1 MSKNAAR
8 SGRPNAATSGRPN
21 AARSGGGLQKIFV
34 VFKTHVDVGFTGLVE
49 EVLDSYARVMIPR
62 AMDACR
68 ESRGAPGHRFA
79 WTLPA
84 WPLTDS
90 LARLH
95 GSPLGEELEKLV
107 AEGRIAWHAL
117 PFSTHTEL
125 FGLEDLIRGLYT
137 GRALG
142 ERFGRRAVAA
152 KMTDV
157 PGHTWILPTLL
168 AAAGVRFLHL
178 GCNPCST
185 PPDVPYLFTWEG
197 PDGSRVITMYSRGG
211 YGTGL
216 LPPPGWKLPVWLA
229 LQHTSDNAGPQS
241 AAAVEQV
248 LAEARDRH
256 PGAEVTVGSL
266 DDFALALAALQP
278 DLPVVRKDLAD
289 SWIHGVATM
298 PAEVAR
304 LRSMR
309 TRLVSVESA
318 DAIIGLARREK
329 VPPAG
334 DLRTALSG
342 AYERI
347 LLFGEHTWGMDT
359 KLALN
364 PHEFGGRVYDKTLF
378 RNVLASGKY
387 DRIRRSWSDKAR
399 FVQEAEEHL
408 LRAES
413 ILAGTEPGAP
423 TTLPA
428 RFAAVNHQ
436 LWQWNGLMRLGRF
449 NRPVK
454 VVREPG
460 EATLHTMVL
469 DGAAWVTLTDLPPLS
484 ATILRVEAGQ
494 EEEPHLE
501 RAGRRRG
508 TSRRLV
514 LDNGKLRVEVSAS
527 AGMTALIDRATD
539 RNWADAKQ
547 GIPFG
552 GFRYDLFSR
561 REIVAYLKSYAYDLA
576 SWYLDDFGK
585 PGYPDGAHRTFSGE
599 LAGVETESG
608 TGWTR
613 LRLLWRYDQESIT
626 DLGNAASVVQRITLF
641 DDHPWVDMD
650 IRLEGKEECPLL
662 ESGHVV
668 FPLKAEKARYAINRT
683 GSVMDPATDIAR
695 DANRLLHCCDR
706 WVDVGD
712 GAAGLLVVP
721 YDSPLFSIGSVA
733 VERFDGSAA
742 PGAPTLYFNLFNTQW
757 GTNFPQWIGGAFTFR
772 YRLIPHEGGWRR
784 TRSWEH
790 ASAALQPPACL
801 PVGTSGATGGAMPQN
816 ELLAR
821 GLLDAPAKGLQTVTL
836 KHSEAGDG
844 IILRLQE
851 PTGRGGNRTLRFR
864 IPDGSA
870 APRVVRC
877 SLLEDEQQDLPAA
890 RSRDSLSVSFSVRP
904 FEVLT
909 LKLKL

>member
-1 MSKNAAR
+1 MSA
-8 SGRPNAATSGRPN
+8 
-21 AARSGGGLQKIFV
+21 GLRRIFV
-34 VFKTHVDVGFTGLVE
+34 VFKTHVDIGFTGLVE

-62 AMDACR
+62 AVDACR
-68 ESRGAPGHRFA
+68 DSRGAPGRRFA

-90 LARLH
+90 MARLQ

-117 PFSTHTEL
+117 PFTTHTEL
-125 FGLEDLIRGLYT
+125 FGLEDFIRGLYT

-168 AAAGVRFLHL
+168 ASAGVHFLHL
-178 GCNPCST
+178 GCNACST
-185 PPDVPYLFTWEG
+185 PPDVPFLFNWEG

-211 YGTGL
+211 YGTSL
-216 LPPPGWKLPVWLA
+216 FPPADWKLPIWLA
-229 LQHTSDNAGPQS
+229 LQHTSDNTGPQT
-241 AAAVEQV
+241 AARVEQIV
-248 LAEARDRH
+248 SEARDRY
-256 PGAEVTVGSL
+256 PEAEITVGSL
-266 DDFALALAALQP
+266 DDFAFALAALKP

-304 LRSMR
+304 LRSVR
-309 TRLVSVESA
+309 NRLVSVESA
-318 DAIIGLARREK
+318 EAILRLARRE
-329 VPPAG
+329 PAAPAG
-334 DLRTALSG
+334 EFHTALSR

-364 PHEFGGRVYDKTLF
+364 PPEFGGRTYDKALF
-378 RNVLASGKY
+378 RKILASGKY
-387 DRIRRSWSDKAR
+387 DRIRRSWRDKAK
-399 FVQEAEEHL
+399 FVEDAEEDL
-408 LRAES
+408 RRAES
-413 ILAGTEPGAP
+413 ILAGGEPGAP
-423 TTLPA
+423 TALPA
-428 RFAAVNHQ
+428 RFEVVNHQ
-436 LWQWNGLMRLGRF
+436 LWQWNGLLRIGSF
-449 NRPVK
+449 NSAVK
-454 VVREPG
+454 VTRQS
-460 EATLHTMVL
+460 
-469 DGAAWVTLTDLPPLS
+469 DGAAIPDLLIDGSVWLNVKGLPPLS
-484 ATILRVEAGQ
+484 LTPLLIESD
-494 EEEPHLE
+494 EEDTQSGG
-501 RAGRRRG
+501 RADAVREGAARAEQRGAQKGRPG
-508 TSRRLV
+508 KRLV
-514 LDNGKLRVEVSAS
+514 LDNGTIRVEVSAS

-539 RNWADAKQ
+539 RNWADARQ

-552 GFRYDLFSR
+552 GFRYDVFSR
-561 REIVAYLKSYAYDLA
+561 REIVAFLKSYAYDLE

-585 PGYPDGAHRTFSGE
+585 PGYPEGAHRSFSGE

-613 LRLLWRYDQESIT
+613 LRLLWRHDEESISSF
-626 DLGNAASVVQRITLF
+626 GNAASVVQRITLF

-650 IRLEGKEECPLL
+650 IRLEGKQECPLL
-662 ESGHVV
+662 EAGHVV
-668 FPLKAEKARYAINRT
+668 FPLKAEKPRYAINRT
-683 GSVMDPATDIAR
+683 GSVIDPASDIAG

-706 WVDVGD
+706 WVDIADGD
-712 GAAGLLVVP
+712 AGLLVIP
-721 YDSPLFSIGSVA
+721 YDSPLFSIGSMA
-733 VERFDGSAA
+733 IERFNGSAV
-742 PGAPTLYFNLFNTQW
+742 PGAPKLYFNLFNTQW
-757 GTNFPQWIGGAFTFR
+757 GTNFPQWIGGAFIYR
-772 YRLIPHEGGWRR
+772 YRLMPHEGSWRR
-784 TRSWEH
+784 TRPWEH
-790 ASAALQPPACL
+790 ASSALQPPACFQ
-801 PVGTSGATGGAMPQN
+801 VRATGMAGGTMLQTK
-816 ELLAR
+816 LLAS
-821 GLLDAPAKGLQTVTL
+821 GLLKTPANGLQTVTL

-864 IPDGSA
+864 IPAGAA

-890 RSRDSLSVSFSVRP
+890 RSGESLILSFAVRP

-909 LKLKL
+909 LKLKF